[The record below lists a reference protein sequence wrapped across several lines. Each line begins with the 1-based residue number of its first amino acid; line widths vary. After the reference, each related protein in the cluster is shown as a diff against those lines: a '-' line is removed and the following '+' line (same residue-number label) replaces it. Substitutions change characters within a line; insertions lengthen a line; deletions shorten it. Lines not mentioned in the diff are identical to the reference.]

1 MGKSVAY
8 LPRKIIQGHKEK
20 FFNKK
25 MLRPA
30 VSRCIREPVG
40 MDAFWPRE
48 YWLPKI
54 TTEEIKEQLTQRK

>member
-40 MDAFWPRE
+40 MDAF
-48 YWLPKI
+48 
-54 TTEEIKEQLTQRK
+54 